1 MRVGRARRR
10 REARAGRV
18 EPARGGKRLLLVLS
32 DAVFGDHAH
41 DGRVD
46 GRQGGSVAR
55 LPRRAGR
62 KKVEKAGSSWRLGR
76 GVTQRAGEG
85 GGGAVKRRPVE
96 LVAPAVDCAGRKL
109 VESTEQEAEERER
122 ASRVGEQRFPREGRQ
137 SGPNVEK
144 ERSDSQWRRAAGC
157 TFVEQWLTF
166 HTVSNGKTERRA
178 RHFWSRRN
186 VSGAANQPT
195 SQQHAHTH
203 AARSGCCSR
212 HDTSHLSARG
222 PVLLS
227 IDHRER
233 VVDLNRGRPRG
244 KGRRGG
250 KRSSARCAQAAEGR
264 VVESRWSGVATS
276 STA

>member
-96 LVAPAVDCAGRKL
+96 LVALQSTVLDASWWKAQSRK
-109 VESTEQEAEERER
+109 QKNGRER
-122 ASRVGEQRFPREGRQ
+122 AEWASSDFLARDAVWAKCGERAERQ
-137 SGPNVEK
+137 PMATRGGVHV
-144 ERSDSQWRRAAGC
+144 RRAVADFPHG
-157 TFVEQWLTF
+157 VERED
-166 HTVSNGKTERRA
+166 GKTGSTLLEQEKCQRGSQPTDEPTA
-178 RHFWSRRN
+178 RPHSRRTFRLLL
-186 VSGAANQPT
+186 AA
-195 SQQHAHTH
+195 
-203 AARSGCCSR
+203 
-212 HDTSHLSARG
+212 
-222 PVLLS
+222 
-227 IDHRER
+227 
-233 VVDLNRGRPRG
+233 
-244 KGRRGG
+244 
-250 KRSSARCAQAAEGR
+250 
-264 VVESRWSGVATS
+264 
-276 STA
+276 